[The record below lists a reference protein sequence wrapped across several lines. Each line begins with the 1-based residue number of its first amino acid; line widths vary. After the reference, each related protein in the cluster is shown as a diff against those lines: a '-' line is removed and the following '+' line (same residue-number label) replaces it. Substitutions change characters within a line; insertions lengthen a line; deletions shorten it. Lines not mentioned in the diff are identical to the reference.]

1 MFIIIFI
8 LICKLTTFS
17 RGSLTRAVPVT
28 CIALPSSVTSE
39 NKWVEGIA
47 HPAHAPPPQKKKK
60 KEKKNHPYHLFSYEW
75 KQFTIMLCKLVYL
88 QYSVAY

>member
-8 LICKLTTFS
+8 LFCKLTTFS
-17 RGSLTRAVPVT
+17 RGSLTWAVPVT

-47 HPAHAPPPQKKKK
+47 HPAHPPPQKK
-60 KEKKNHPYHLFSYEW
+60 EPSLSLFLVTNESSLRLCCVSL
-75 KQFTIMLCKLVYL
+75 FT
-88 QYSVAY
+88 YSVAY